1 MITRATRMFLLLC
14 SAVGESVL
22 SGGKRDAVHH
32 LGAGLCGHEQ
42 RPPLGA
48 QICGNS
54 SSERIAEELYRG

>member
-1 MITRATRMFLLLC
+1 MCLLLR

-42 RPPLGA
+42 RAPPGA

-54 SSERIAEELYRG
+54 SPEHIAEELYRG